1 MLSELSDETFDE
13 IIGAADRP
21 VLVDLW
27 AQSCAHCHRL
37 LPVLEELA
45 LEHGAAMVFT
55 KLDTEAHPGIPRRFD
70 VMGLPTL
77 LVFQDGELVK
87 RLVGA
92 KGKRQLLEELA
103 DLL

>member
-1 MLSELSDETFDE
+1 MLTELTTQTFDE

-21 VLVDLW
+21 VVVDLW
-27 AQSCAHCHRL
+27 AEWCPHCHRL
-37 LPVLEELA
+37 LPVLESLDA
-45 LEHGAAMVFT
+45 EHGDEVLFT
-55 KLDTEAHPGIPRRFD
+55 TLDTEAHPDVPRRYD
-70 VMGLPTL
+70 VMGLPTM
-77 LVFQDGELVK
+77 LVFQDGQLVK